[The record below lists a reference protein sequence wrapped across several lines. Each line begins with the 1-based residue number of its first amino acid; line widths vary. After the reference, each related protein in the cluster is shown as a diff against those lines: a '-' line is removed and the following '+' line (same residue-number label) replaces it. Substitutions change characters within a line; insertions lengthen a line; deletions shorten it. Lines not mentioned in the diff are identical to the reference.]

1 MHPRKI
7 ELLEETKSRAADI
20 MEWYVA
26 THAEIG
32 EPVDGEVQIPGEDLM
47 ALNEALDALA
57 IEILWTDDAHFEGR
71 PNLKLIKK

>member
-7 ELLEETKSRAADI
+7 ELLEEARTRATDI

-47 ALNEALDALA
+47 AINEALDALV
-57 IEILWTDDAHFEGR
+57 IEIVWTPDEHFEGK
-71 PNLKLIKK
+71 PQLKVVK